1 MSKTLLA
8 AALLPTAAF
17 AQQLTI
23 PVNPTMVVTATR
35 VAQSASTVLAPVNVV
50 TRDEI
55 DRLQAQTVTDVVKTL
70 PGVEVVSNGGRGQLS
85 SLRVRGGTS
94 SQTLVLVDGVRSAS
108 LTAGMTELNNLPLN
122 QVERIEY
129 IRGAR
134 ATIYGSDAIGGVI
147 NIITRPDQ
155 GTNQHK
161 FNLGAGSHKQRQAA
175 FSTRMRWLAL
185 CVGMTS
191 P

>member
-1 MSKTLLA
+1 MSKKLLA

-35 VAQSASTVLAPVNVV
+35 VAQPASSVLAPVNVV

-85 SLRVRGGTS
+85 SLRTPS
-94 SQTLVLVDGVRSAS
+94 T
-108 LTAGMTELNNLPLN
+108 
-122 QVERIEY
+122 
-129 IRGAR
+129 
-134 ATIYGSDAIGGVI
+134 
-147 NIITRPDQ
+147 
-155 GTNQHK
+155 
-161 FNLGAGSHKQRQAA
+161 
-175 FSTRMRWLAL
+175 STRVWEEVPPRTRSELSWPP
-185 CVGMTS
+185 G
-191 P
+191 